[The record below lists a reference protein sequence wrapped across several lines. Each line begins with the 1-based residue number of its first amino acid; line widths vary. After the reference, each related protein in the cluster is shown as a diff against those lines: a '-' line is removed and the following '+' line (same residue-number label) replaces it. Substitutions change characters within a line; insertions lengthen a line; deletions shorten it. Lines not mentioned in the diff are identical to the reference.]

1 MSQNFRDCDREQAF
15 LLPPSLRDWLP
26 EDHLAWFVIATVNQL
41 DLEAFYRAYRS
52 DGHGRPAYDPVM
64 MVGLLS
70 YAYATGEFSSRG
82 IERHCRQDIAYR
94 VITANEVPD
103 HATIARF
110 VHRHQDAV
118 AGLFT
123 AVLELCGK
131 AGLVRAGIVVFDGTK
146 LAGNAH
152 RDRNLDYGQIA
163 REIIEQAIVTDE
175 AEDEEH
181 GDARGDELPE
191 ELSTDEGRRAWLARE
206 LAARAEAEA
215 QPDEESPAPEPF
227 DPELIVAR
235 GQGRD
240 GWIRESRR
248 RLDDERG
255 RAPSDV
261 PGSREQRLWNAG
273 RRLTDDLDAIRRG
286 QDAWEQWRQ
295 TATDKSGRRMPKRTL
310 RQPPDSPDGTV
321 NLTDPD
327 TQMMMGHKQF
337 IQGYNA
343 QAVVTEDQIVLAAE
357 ISTRPGDFSHLKPM
371 LAAAD
376 AGFWNEEHMDAL
388 AAEGITVLIP
398 PDAGAS
404 AICGPSLIRGLL
416 ELLAGQPPRRTAW
429 LDRRALQLDASN
441 PEDRARHRAL
451 PKTPGLDRACVRPDQ
466 AQPQIHSVAPTRTR
480 RRSHRV
486 AITDDDPQPHQ
497 APPPPPRHREGLK
510 GPPRGRVG
518 RLPSPTPHKPHRVQ
532 PRTFSRQ
539 PLAKGLAGRGR
550 VGRRK
555 AITPST
561 LAG

>member
-26 EDHLAWFVIATVNQL
+26 EDHLAWFVIATVSQL
-41 DLEAFYRAYRS
+41 DLDGFYAAYRA
-52 DGHGRPAYDPVM
+52 DGHGRPAYDPSM
-64 MVGLLS
+64 MVSLLS

-110 VHRHQDAV
+110 VHRHQDAL

-146 LAGNAH
+146 LSGNAH

-163 REIIEQAIVTDE
+163 REIIEQAIKTDD
-175 AEDEEH
+175 AEDEEL
-181 GDARGDELPE
+181 GDARGDELPD

-206 LAARAEAEA
+206 LAARSETED
-215 QPDEESPAPEPF
+215 PSDEQTSEERF

-248 RLDDERG
+248 RLDDDRT

-261 PGSREQRLWNAG
+261 ARSREDRLWNAG
-273 RRLTDDLDAIRRG
+273 QRLTEDLDAVRRG
-286 QDAWEQWRQ
+286 QDAWEQWRT
-295 TATDKSGRRMPKRTL
+295 TATDSTGRRLPKRVL
-310 RQPPDSPDGTV
+310 RQPPATPDGAI

-337 IQGYNA
+337 VQGYNA

-357 ISTRPGDFSHLKPM
+357 ISTRPGDFSHLSPM
-371 LAAAD
+371 LAATHQELEHAAIGDRPQIALAD
-376 AGFWNEEHMDAL
+376 AGFWNEEHMDDL
-388 AAEGITVLIP
+388 AAQGITVLIP
-398 PDAGAS
+398 PDAGNRKGERPGWTGGRYSWMRHVLKTETGA
-404 AICGPSLIRGLL
+404 
-416 ELLAGQPPRRTAW
+416 ELYRKRRLTIEPVFGQTKHNRKFT
-429 LDRRALQLDASN
+429 QF
-441 PEDRARHRAL
+441 HR
-451 PKTPGLDRACVRPDQ
+451 
-466 AQPQIHSVAPTRTR
+466 
-480 RRSHRV
+480 
-486 AITDDDPQPHQ
+486 
-497 APPPPPRHREGLK
+497 
-510 GPPRGRVG
+510 RGRGAVRTEW
-518 RLPSPTPHKPHRVQ
+518 RLLMMTHN
-532 PRTFSRQ
+532 
-539 PLAKGLAGRGR
+539 LAKLHRHHLA
-550 VGRRK
+550 
-555 AITPST
+555 T
-561 LAG
+561 AGA

>member
-1 MSQNFRDCDREQAF
+1 MSQNFLDCDREQVF

-26 EDHLAWFVIATVNQL
+26 EDHLAWFVIATVSQL
-41 DLEAFYRAYRS
+41 DLEAFYAAYRS
-52 DGHGRPAYDPVM
+52 DGHGRPAYDPS
-64 MVGLLS
+64 MVVSLLS

-110 VHRHQDAV
+110 VHRHQDAL

-146 LAGNAH
+146 LSGNAH

-163 REIIEQAIVTDE
+163 KEIIEQAIDTDA
-175 AEDEEH
+175 AEDEQH

-191 ELSTDEGRRAWLARE
+191 ELSSDEGRRAWLARE
-206 LAARAEAEA
+206 LAARAETEA

-227 DPELIVAR
+227 DPESIVAR

-248 RLDDERG
+248 RLDDERT

-261 PGSREQRLWNAG
+261 PRSREQRLWNAG
-273 RRLTDDLDAIRRG
+273 QRLTDDLDAIRRG
-286 QDAWEQWRQ
+286 QGAWEQWRQ
-295 TATDKSGRRMPKRTL
+295 SATDSTGRRLPKRTL
-310 RQPPDSPDGTV
+310 AQPPDSPDATV

-371 LAAAD
+371 LAATRQELEQAKIGDRPEVALAD

-388 AAEGITVLIP
+388 AADGITALIP
-398 PDAGAS
+398 PDAGNR
-404 AICGPSLIRGLL
+404 RGERPGWTGGRYSWMRQILKTEAGT
-416 ELLAGQPPRRTAW
+416 ELYRKRRTTIEPVFGQTKHN
-429 LDRRALQLDASN
+429 RKFTQF
-441 PEDRARHRAL
+441 HR
-451 PKTPGLDRACVRPDQ
+451 
-466 AQPQIHSVAPTRTR
+466 
-480 RRSHRV
+480 
-486 AITDDDPQPHQ
+486 
-497 APPPPPRHREGLK
+497 
-510 GPPRGRVG
+510 RGRGAVRTEW
-518 RLPSPTPHKPHRVQ
+518 RLLMMTHN
-532 PRTFSRQ
+532 
-539 PLAKGLAGRGR
+539 LAKLHRHHLA
-550 VGRRK
+550 
-555 AITPST
+555 T
-561 LAG
+561 AGA